1 MSLGSRPLV
10 PSRLAPGGVVA
21 HGSRRAPRNLVGA
34 YIALTKPRIIELL
47 LITTVPTMILAEQ
60 GWPSWGLVLIT
71 LAGGTLAAGNS
82 PGELTVTGNVIWGG
96 GGSYDWEINSFPGV
110 AGTNWDFLDIGGSLT
125 IDATA
130 GNRFIIDVISL
141 LANNNPGAASGF
153 DAFTN
158 YSFAIATAA
167 GGISNFDSSY
177 FNILAGSFANSMN
190 PAGATSA
197 GSWGVT
203 KSGNNVMLNYTA
215 ATIASAG
222 ATAIPEPGVSSLLV
236 IAGTGLLA
244 FRRRR

>member
-1 MSLGSRPLV
+1 VVDGTLSQSAVSVQSGATLG
-10 PSRLAPGGVVA
+10 
-21 HGSRRAPRNLVGA
+21 GSGTVS
-34 YIALTKPRIIELL
+34 ALTI
-47 LITTVPTMILAEQ
+47 A
-60 GWPSWGLVLIT
+60 S
-71 LAGGTLAAGNS
+71 GGTLAAGNS
-82 PGELTVTGNVIWGG
+82 PGELTVTGNVIWSG

-203 KSGNNVMLNYTA
+203 KSGNNVMFNYTA
-215 ATIASAG
+215 ATLASAG

-236 IAGTGLLA
+236 IAATGLLA